1 MPLHACAQNG
11 APLPHRYE
19 FTLPLYSSFTA
30 DRTFVP
36 PKLPPRPALV
46 RDVPVKRERRPATG
60 VVATAPSFG
69 NTGPA
74 AARSMAKERPMTMA
88 MVLQIAV

>member
-1 MPLHACAQNG
+1 MKPG
-11 APLPHRYE
+11 ASDTNAEGYE

-88 MVLQIAV
+88 MGR